1 MEEAETNGEWRRSLE
16 MVERRADGYRDG
28 DGNAWAV
35 FWDPNLGL
43 LLGLGLAD
51 DLGRGSDEGEGD
63 GGIEGA
69 LNGIRYSSG
78 RLPAFRPATGS
89 LASLHHV
96 PVLLFRLFPNRV
108 MPAVAVTGEWPT
120 WLPGLE
126 FAGE

>member
-69 LNGIRYSSG
+69 LTESVTVQVVSQ
-78 RLPAFRPATGS
+78 LSVPPAAPLYRCTMCLFSCSVYFPTGS
-89 LASLHHV
+89 C
-96 PVLLFRLFPNRV
+96 RL
-108 MPAVAVTGEWPT
+108 WP
-120 WLPGLE
+120 
-126 FAGE
+126 